1 MFQRVLVANRGEI
14 AVRVIRAL
22 HELGLGPTLPAGVP
36 TSAGVVETLAS
47 FGPDA
52 DQITRESTFEELDI
66 DSLDLVE
73 LAQVV
78 EDEYG
83 VVLKGEDMKEL
94 KTVGDAID
102 LIVERAK

>member
-1 MFQRVLVANRGEI
+1 MPTVTNQQVEA
-14 AVRVIRAL
+14 RVI
-22 HELGLGPTLPAGVP
+22 
-36 TSAGVVETLAS
+36 ETLAS

-52 DQITRESTFEELDI
+52 NQITRDATFEELDI

-102 LIVERAK
+102 LIAERAA

>member
-1 MFQRVLVANRGEI
+1 MATVTTEQVQSR
-14 AVRVIRAL
+14 
-22 HELGLGPTLPAGVP
+22 
-36 TSAGVVETLAS
+36 VVETLAS

-83 VVLKGEDMKEL
+83 VVLKGEDMKQL

-102 LIVERAK
+102 MIVTRAE

>member
-1 MFQRVLVANRGEI
+1 MSTVTNQQVEA
-14 AVRVIRAL
+14 RVI
-22 HELGLGPTLPAGVP
+22 
-36 TSAGVVETLAS
+36 ETLAS

-52 DQITRESTFEELDI
+52 NQITRDATFEELDI

-102 LIVERAK
+102 LIAERAA

>member
-1 MFQRVLVANRGEI
+1 MSTITNEQVEA
-14 AVRVIRAL
+14 RVIEA
-22 HELGLGPTLPAGVP
+22 
-36 TSAGVVETLAS
+36 LAS

-52 DQITRESTFEELDI
+52 DQIKREATFEELDI

-73 LAQVV
+73 LAQIV

-83 VVLKGEDMKEL
+83 VVLKGEDMKQL

-102 LIVERAK
+102 LIVSKAEA